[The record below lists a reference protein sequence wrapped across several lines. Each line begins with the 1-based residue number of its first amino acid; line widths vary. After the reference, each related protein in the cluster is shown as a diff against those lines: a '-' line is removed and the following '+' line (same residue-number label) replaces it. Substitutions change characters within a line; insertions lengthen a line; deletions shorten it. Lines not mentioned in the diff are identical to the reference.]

1 MADIKNYYQMLGVAK
16 NAAEEEIKAAFR
28 KLAKKYHPD
37 AHPGDEECEQ
47 KFREINEAYRILGD
61 AEQRKKYD
69 EELQQA
75 KSAKKTGQEKQSVPR
90 QRNNQEVDFEN
101 IHQSFASFFGFD
113 PREKKIT
120 NEEKLNPRAANPLDT
135 TDLFERF
142 MGIKR

>member
-16 NAAEEEIKAAFR
+16 TATEEEIKTAFR

-37 AHPGDEECEQ
+37 AHPGDVECEK
-47 KFREINEAYRILGD
+47 KFREINEAYSVLGD

-69 EELQQA
+69 EELPGA
-75 KSAKKTGQEKQSVPR
+75 KSAKKTGQEKQSARR
-90 QRNNQEVDFEN
+90 QGNSQEVDFEN

-120 NEEKLNPRAANPLDT
+120 NEEKLNPKAANPLDT
-135 TDLFERF
+135 TDLFEHF